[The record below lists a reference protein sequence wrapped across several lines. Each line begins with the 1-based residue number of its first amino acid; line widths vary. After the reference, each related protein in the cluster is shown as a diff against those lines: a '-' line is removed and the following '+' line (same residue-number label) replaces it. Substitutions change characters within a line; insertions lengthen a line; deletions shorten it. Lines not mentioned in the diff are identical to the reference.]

1 MGRQAFSCPAI
12 LRDDIHMSS
21 GGSFVFIHVML
32 AAAQV
37 SPSPSPPAAPADGG
51 EIVVTAALTPLPE
64 GEAPAAVT
72 VLDAA
77 EIEALGLPD
86 AVDLI
91 RLSPGVA
98 VAQSGGPGS
107 QAQVR
112 IRGAEANHSLV
123 FIDGIAF
130 NDLAANNQ
138 ARFETFAADNLGR
151 LELIRGPQS
160 ALWGSEALGGVIAME
175 TPDPLGTLRGAAS
188 AEAGAL
194 DSYRATASLASG
206 GERAGI
212 SGTLSWAGSEGIDI
226 LGGGA
231 GDRDGF
237 ENVTASLKGVARA
250 GSFEAGAVGRY
261 IHHDAAF
268 DGFDANFQRA
278 DSDEA
283 STAET
288 YATRGWVG
296 YALEPDTLWWFR
308 LEAQHLDSQN
318 RNRDGAV
325 RTNDSYGRR
334 TRYGAQAGYR
344 LTAAGAR
351 HELIG
356 AIEREDETFGTRD
369 LLFGGASD
377 RDLERGRTAFV
388 GEWRAHWGEWLTTDV
403 ALRHDDFSR
412 FEDAT
417 TLRVQAEA
425 RIGGGFS
432 LLGSYGEGIAQPSFV
447 DLFGFGPGS
456 RFLGNPDLRP
466 ERSEGYEL
474 GLRFRRSGLRIE
486 AIGFSN
492 DLEDEIVEDFSIF
505 PDYTVVNAAGTSRRR
520 GIQLSADWEPVPG
533 LSVAANY
540 FYLDAT
546 QPTATG
552 ADQERE
558 LRRPEHTANLFA
570 TWRSGPL
577 TLGAS
582 LSYVGERVDRD
593 FDLFPAPLVELDAY
607 LLAGARFAYRLTE
620 QLEAF
625 ARVENG
631 FDEEY
636 QDVVGY
642 ATPGRTVHAGIRLR
656 FGR

>member
-1 MGRQAFSCPAI
+1 MFAP
-12 LRDDIHMSS
+12 
-21 GGSFVFIHVML
+21 FIV
-32 AAAQV
+32 AAAQIA
-37 SPSPSPPAAPADGG
+37 PSPVPAPTNAQEQA
-51 EIVVTAALTPLPE
+51 IVVTASLAPVPE
-64 GEAPAAVT
+64 AEAPASVT
-72 VLDAA
+72 LLDAGD
-77 EIEALGLPD
+77 IEALGLPD
-86 AVDLI
+86 AIDLI

-98 VAQSGGPGS
+98 VAQSGGPGT

-112 IRGAEANHSLV
+112 IRGAEANHTLV

-175 TPDPLGTLRGAAS
+175 TPDPLGALRGVGS
-188 AEAGAL
+188 LEAGEL
-194 DSYRATASLASG
+194 DSYRAAASLASG

-212 SGTLSWAGSEGIDI
+212 SGTLSWSGSEGIDI

-237 ENVTASLKGVARA
+237 ENVTASLKGIART
-250 GSFEAGAVGRY
+250 GGFELGGVGRY
-261 IHHDAAF
+261 IHHDVAF

-288 YATRGWVG
+288 YAGRAWAG
-296 YALEPDTLWWFR
+296 YGLDPEAPWWFR

-318 RNRDGAV
+318 RNRDGEV

-334 TRYGAQAGYR
+334 TRYGGQAGHR
-344 LTAAGAR
+344 LAIGGTR
-351 HELIG
+351 HELI
-356 AIEREDETFGTRD
+356 AAVEREEERFGTRD
-369 LLFGGASD
+369 LLFGGGSD

-403 ALRHDDFSR
+403 ALRHDDFTR

-417 TLRVQAEA
+417 TLRVQAQA

-456 RFLGNPDLRP
+456 RFIGNPDLSP
-466 ERSEGYEL
+466 ERSQGYEL
-474 GLRFRRSGLRIE
+474 GLRFRRPGLRIE
-486 AIGFSN
+486 AIGFSS
-492 DLEDEIVEDFSIF
+492 DLQDEIVEDFSIF
-505 PDYTVVNAAGTSRRR
+505 PDYTVINAPGTSRRR
-520 GIQLSADWEPVPG
+520 GIELSADWEPVPG
-533 LSVAANY
+533 LTLAANY
-540 FYLDAT
+540 TYLDAT
-546 QPTATG
+546 QPTAAG
-552 ADQERE
+552 GEQERE
-558 LRRPEHTANLFA
+558 LRRPEHAANLFA
-570 TWRSGPL
+570 TWARGPL
-577 TLGAS
+577 TLGGT
-582 LSYVGERVDRD
+582 LSCVGERVDRD
-593 FDLFPAPLVELDAY
+593 FDLFPAPLVELDPY
-607 LLAGARFAYRLTE
+607 LLASARFAYRLTE

-625 ARVENG
+625 ARVENA